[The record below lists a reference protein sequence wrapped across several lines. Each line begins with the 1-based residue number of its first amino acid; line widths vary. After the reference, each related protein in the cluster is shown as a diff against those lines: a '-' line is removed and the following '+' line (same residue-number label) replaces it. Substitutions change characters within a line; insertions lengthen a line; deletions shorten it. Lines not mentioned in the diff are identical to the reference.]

1 MGSCPDCWGRGK
13 TLSARSCGQSH
24 CEVSCVPHQGS
35 SRDGWVADR
44 GAAEHFYFHNSVP
57 GMLLVGKWC
66 VFWSAVSSPAYGIFF
81 QPRFIAEEIFDL
93 RGRGDDRLPLARE
106 PGVANLATGVV
117 GIASLAKPQLRAAG
131 ASGAGTGNIAIIGDL
146 LL

>member
-1 MGSCPDCWGRGK
+1 MVRV
-13 TLSARSCGQSH
+13 L
-24 CEVSCVPHQGS
+24 
-35 SRDGWVADR
+35 
-44 GAAEHFYFHNSVP
+44 EHSFLAGLRH
-57 GMLLVGKWC
+57 
-66 VFWSAVSSPAYGIFF
+66 FF